1 MNRPIQNV
9 VGYYIPSALH
19 FSQVPLEVEVE
30 VETHRRKE
38 KKWAEILH
46 HPAESFLAMISLF
59 ILALLNECRK
69 RSPERV
75 DWSLKKK

>member
-9 VGYYIPSALH
+9 VGYYSPSALH

-38 KKWAEILH
+38 KKVGRDPPPSRRIFSGDDITLH
-46 HPAESFLAMISLF
+46 PRSTQRVS
-59 ILALLNECRK
+59 RK
-69 RSPERV
+69 KS
-75 DWSLKKK
+75 